1 MMTMAVT
8 KNETSTVKAVTK
20 SKTSTV
26 KSAQPEQT
34 VTVITVNGVDVQIDT
49 RDLDSVDVL
58 YQLRDVNNGD
68 MFAALDVIDV
78 LIGEE
83 QRKKLVDT
91 IRDPDTRRASAGDFE
106 KLLTAIFEAI
116 PKS

>member
-1 MMTMAVT
+1 MTVAAN
-8 KNETSTVKAVTK
+8 KKQASP
-20 SKTSTV
+20 
-26 KSAQPEQT
+26 QQEQG

-58 YQLRDVNNGD
+58 YQIRDANNGD
-68 MFAALDVIDV
+68 MFAALDVIDI

-83 QRKKLVDT
+83 QRKKLVNSL
-91 IRDPDTRRASAGDFE
+91 RDPKTKRASVNDFE
-106 KLLTAIFEAI
+106 ELLVKIFDAI